1 MQPKEMEHLPLQ
13 LEKMFL
19 ELQNRIMRD
28 VVRRIK
34 KTGGITSTED
44 YQLNRIQ
51 IIGNSTEFIESE
63 IKRLSGLTDPEL
75 WEIYDLSLIHI

>member
-34 KTGGITSTED
+34 KTGGITSTAD

-51 IIGNSTEFIESE
+51 IIGNSTEFIE
-63 IKRLSGLTDPEL
+63 
-75 WEIYDLSLIHI
+75 

>member
-34 KTGGITSTED
+34 KTGGITSTAD

-63 IKRLSGLTDPEL
+63 IKRL
-75 WEIYDLSLIHI
+75 

>member
-28 VVRRIK
+28 VVRKRQVELHLQRI
-34 KTGGITSTED
+34 IS
-44 YQLNRIQ
+44 
-51 IIGNSTEFIESE
+51 
-63 IKRLSGLTDPEL
+63 
-75 WEIYDLSLIHI
+75 

>member
-34 KTGGITSTED
+34 KTGGITSTAD

-63 IKRLSGLTDPEL
+63 IKTSFRA
-75 WEIYDLSLIHI
+75 Y

>member
-34 KTGGITSTED
+34 KTGGITSTAD

-75 WEIYDLSLIHI
+75 

>member
-1 MQPKEMEHLPLQ
+1 MQPKEMEHLSLQ

-34 KTGGITSTED
+34 KDRWNYI
-44 YQLNRIQ
+44 Y
-51 IIGNSTEFIESE
+51 
-63 IKRLSGLTDPEL
+63 SGLSVEQNTDH
-75 WEIYDLSLIHI
+75 WKFYGVH

>member
-34 KTGGITSTED
+34 KTGGITSTAD

-63 IKRLSGLTDPEL
+63 ITLS
-75 WEIYDLSLIHI
+75 